1 MGTAMLGV
9 RALVDG
15 ASWSGKEANHLFMNS
30 GSGAFRDLSGIS
42 GLDHIADG
50 RVFGILDLDRDGR
63 QDFVLVNTNSPRVL
77 AYRNQVG
84 ETDATRFVALRF
96 EGGNDTPG
104 PRPGWSTRDGYGA
117 LVKLRAGEVELQRE
131 FRCGEGLSAQ
141 NSDTLIV
148 GLGEAGSAE
157 QVVIRW
163 PSGREQ
169 TLAEVP
175 SGSLV
180 TVFEDPARS
189 PTGEAFVVEPYAAPS
204 ASSEPDAGAGT
215 DPGTDAAPRL
225 LAGDHEPAATER
237 PALRVYTTMATWCAS
252 CKAKLPA
259 LEALR
264 AQFEPSEVGLYGVP
278 WDPAEGAELLDDYAA
293 QHAPAYELLSGLDTQ
308 ARMSVRGLLSQQL
321 GEDATPAAAV
331 TDAEGRLLFAT
342 WGLPSVSELRR
353 LLADAGHGGH

>member
-264 AQFEPSEVGLYGVP
+264 AQFEPSEVVEWVIESDGKQ
-278 WDPAEGAELLDDYAA
+278 PAL
-293 QHAPAYELLSGLDTQ
+293 
-308 ARMSVRGLLSQQL
+308 SVRRAICLPVRTQRNEYLVFEEPFQLRIFREVQFDQAPTKKNIVGTTKGLRNH
-321 GEDATPAAAV
+321 GDEVIAT
-331 TDAEGRLLFAT
+331 
-342 WGLPSVSELRR
+342 LRR
-353 LLADAGHGGH
+353 VG